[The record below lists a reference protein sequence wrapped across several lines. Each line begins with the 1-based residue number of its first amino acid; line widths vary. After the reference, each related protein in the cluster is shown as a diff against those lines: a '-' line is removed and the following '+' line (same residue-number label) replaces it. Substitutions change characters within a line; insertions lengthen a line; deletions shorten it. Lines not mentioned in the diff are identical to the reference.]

1 MLGFV
6 LRIVAEVYT
15 TPHHIATFVN
25 TSTFCHTFCI
35 NFHVEDDLIPGVL
48 GEGLVPDLLPPETHL
63 TPIAP
68 REGLGRLVS
77 RDQNHVLPEEGQ
89 GLDPLP
95 GGGRDLAVQD
105 TAVAA
110 SVGPGHDLPSHEGET
125 ATVVLDLVV
134 VNDLL
139 LTVKSM

>member
-1 MLGFV
+1 MNV
-6 LRIVAEVYT
+6 ST
-15 TPHHIATFVN
+15 NTFHC
-25 TSTFCHTFCI
+25 TFYI
-35 NFHVEDDLIPGVL
+35 NFHIEGDLIPGVL
-48 GEGLVPDLLPPETHL
+48 DEGPVPDLPPPETHL

-95 GGGRDLAVQD
+95 GRGQDLAVQD

-110 SVGPGHDLPSHEGET
+110 NVGPDHDLPSHEGET
-125 ATVVLDLVV
+125 VIVVLDLVGEH
-134 VNDLL
+134 DLL
-139 LTVKSM
+139 L